1 MPAAHGRTVGCR
13 EAMRPQGTLKADGYV
28 CLANFLASDN
38 KAQEITQISALLPD
52 CQTPYE
58 RGAMRV
64 EWPSRWSDITACVP
78 GDRASNAL
86 GGSFVGILIAT
97 FVFFTLFWHSLLQG
111 IECTASDQAK
121 ASAALGC
128 DSKERPPLPRRA
140 LACLSIAHVAVV
152 FEAVTPARVR
162 LWRPWQPGAKGGG
175 CNAAALGRDAAC
187 VAAQPRRTRTRTWA
201 RVSRAHARWEQPGET
216 GQG

>member
-1 MPAAHGRTVGCR
+1 VQIYLEPS
-13 EAMRPQGTLKADGYV
+13 QGTLKADGYV

-97 FVFFTLFWHSLLQG
+97 FVFFTLFW
-111 IECTASDQAK
+111 
-121 ASAALGC
+121 
-128 DSKERPPLPRRA
+128 
-140 LACLSIAHVAVV
+140 
-152 FEAVTPARVR
+152 VTG
-162 LWRPWQPGAKGGG
+162 LY
-175 CNAAALGRDAAC
+175 LFRD
-187 VAAQPRRTRTRTWA
+187 RIRKFM
-201 RVSRAHARWEQPGET
+201 
-216 GQG
+216 